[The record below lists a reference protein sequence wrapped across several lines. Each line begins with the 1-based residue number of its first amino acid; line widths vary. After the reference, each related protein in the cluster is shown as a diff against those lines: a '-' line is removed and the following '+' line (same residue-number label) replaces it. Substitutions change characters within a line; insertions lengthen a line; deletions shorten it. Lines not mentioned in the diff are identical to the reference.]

1 MIQESIQIII
11 IDDHRLVTETL
22 ASRLNREAGISVV
35 ATAHDGDAGLK
46 SVLELQPDVVILDV
60 NVPGKGSFE
69 AAQEISAQLPSAKIL
84 FLTGFLSDIFIEQAL
99 RNRNTRGYVLKG
111 EPFDVLV
118 RAIRRATV
126 DEFTF
131 SKEVEERL
139 KYAESEKRF
148 VLQGECR
155 LSELTGRQIEVLR
168 HLAGGESVKE
178 VARRL
183 HLSEKS
189 VDSHKYRI
197 MHKLGI
203 HDRVGLAR
211 YAIREGLML
220 P

>member
-1 MIQESIQIII
+1 MIQESLQIAL

-22 ASRLNREAGISVV
+22 ASRLNRESGMNVV
-35 ATAHDGDAGLK
+35 GSAHDGDAGLK
-46 SVLELQPDVVILDV
+46 LVLETRPDIVLLDV
-60 NVPGKGSFE
+60 NVPGRGSFE
-69 AAQEISAQLPSAKIL
+69 IAQDIAVQVPMARIL

-99 RNRNTRGYVLKG
+99 RNRNTRGYILKG
-111 EPFDVLV
+111 ESFEVLV
-118 RAIRRATV
+118 RAIRRASV
-126 DEFTF
+126 GEYTF
-131 SKEVEERL
+131 SKEIEDRL
-139 KYAESEKRF
+139 QYLESEKRF
-148 VLQGECR
+148 IVQSECR